1 MTARRHRTSR
11 RELRFL
17 LRAAGHRPI
26 SSASTR
32 LEVIAFPPEAAVAE
46 RHLPSRR
53 ELRSLLRAAGSR
65 PVPPLAPAF
74 LAERDARL
82 RSRAPALVL
91 EPRAT
96 RRDRRARR
104 PAVVSGAAAA
114 AAALVVVGALT
125 GVVAGPGA
133 DAELVLGTAVDTVV
147 SFPDGSTVD
156 GSRGLTLP
164 DGAVIR
170 TGPHGRAAAGGVEL
184 GPGLEAVVD
193 SGELLASSSTQASPA
208 EPVTPGQGDATAAAV
223 VERTVDPAPPD
234 ATALTV
240 APAEA
245 PAPADAARRLDLPPE
260 SISVPSTAAGRLPG
274 VTPGR

>member
-1 MTARRHRTSR
+1 VTARRHRTSR
-11 RELRFL
+11 RELRVL
-17 LRAAGHRPI
+17 LRAAGCRPI
-26 SSASTR
+26 SSSSTR
-32 LEVIAFPPEAAVAE
+32 LEVIAHRPDAAVAE

-74 LAERDARL
+74 VVERDTRL
-82 RSRAPALVL
+82 RSRVLVL

-125 GVVAGPGA
+125 GVAAGPGA

-156 GSRGLTLP
+156 GSRGLVLP
-164 DGAVIR
+164 DGAVVR
-170 TGPHGRAAAGGVEL
+170 TGPNGRAAAGGVEL

-193 SGELLASSSTQASPA
+193 SGELLASSTAQASPA
-208 EPVTPGQGDATAAAV
+208 EPVTPGQGEATAAAV
-223 VERTVDPAPPD
+223 VEHTPEPTTPKATTLTAP
-234 ATALTV
+234 V
-240 APAEA
+240 EV
-245 PAPADAARRLDLPPE
+245 PAPADAARRLDLPRE
-260 SISVPSTAAGRLPG
+260 SISVPSTAADRLPG